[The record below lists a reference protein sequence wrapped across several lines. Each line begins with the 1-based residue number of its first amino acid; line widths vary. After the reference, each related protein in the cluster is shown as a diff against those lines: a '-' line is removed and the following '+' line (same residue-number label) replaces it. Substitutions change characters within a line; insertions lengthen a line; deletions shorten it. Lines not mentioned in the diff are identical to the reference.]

1 MKFRIPE
8 RNSILSLIF
17 RTARESGRSPRNT
30 FSMVEQFN
38 LFLFDGWNVRFYN
51 SKVTGWWF
59 SWRSNWKCRCDTYG
73 DSVRI
78 RIRAFSSLKRTIFSI
93 RGALYSGCRKESVSF
108 GKNTNR
114 CHRNIVLIYVTRW
127 DVSDSRA
134 QIEWVPW
141 ESYFSRVWTFF
152 YMYPGYRGR
161 FTPYKLLVI
170 RKVLRGKKR
179 LKCWL
184 KG

>member
-1 MKFRIPE
+1 
-8 RNSILSLIF
+8 
-17 RTARESGRSPRNT
+17 
-30 FSMVEQFN
+30 MVEQFN

-78 RIRAFSSLKRTIFSI
+78 RIRAFSSLKRSIFSI